1 MAGSFID
8 TNVLLYLASD
18 DRVKADVAERL
29 LLEGGVTGV
38 QVLNEFVNVARR
50 KMLLSWPE
58 IREFLDA
65 FRQMLAVRDLTM
77 ADHERGLFLAE
88 RHGFST
94 FDAMIVGAALEA
106 GCERLWSEDMQSGML
121 VDGRLLIANP
131 FAA

>member
-77 ADHERGLFLAE
+77 ADHERGLFLAK

>member
-77 ADHERGLFLAE
+77 AGHERGLFLAE

>member
-18 DRVKADVAERL
+18 DRVKAEIAERL
-29 LLEGGVTGV
+29 LLEGGITGV

-50 KMLLSWPE
+50 KVLLSWPE

-77 ADHERGLFLAE
+77 ADHECGLFLAE

-106 GCERLWSEDMQSGML
+106 ECERLWSEDMQSGML

-131 FAA
+131 FVA